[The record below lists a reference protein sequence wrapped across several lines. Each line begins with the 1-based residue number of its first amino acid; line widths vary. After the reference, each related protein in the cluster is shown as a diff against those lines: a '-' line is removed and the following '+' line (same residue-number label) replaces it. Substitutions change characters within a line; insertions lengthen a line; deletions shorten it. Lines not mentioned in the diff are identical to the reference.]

1 MQEFR
6 LDNKKNPRTGSLLPS
21 DPRQGGRNPFF
32 QLGMLTGGI
41 TLLWASSSREAA
53 LGGVWERE
61 GEFFVIPP
69 GWKKK
74 RGYKYKAPIKIRI

>member
-6 LDNKKNPRTGSLLPS
+6 LDNKKKPRTGSLLPS

-32 QLGMLTGGI
+32 QLGMLAGGTI
-41 TLLWASSSREAA
+41 PLWASSSREAA

-61 GEFFVIPP
+61 GEFFVIPQDE
-69 GWKKK
+69 KK
-74 RGYKYKAPIKIRI
+74 RGYKYKAPIKTRI